1 MGYGEIPAVTNQE
14 KILAIL
20 WMVFGVGFY
29 SFTIGNVQT
38 IINEIDV
45 REYKMRIK
53 LDTLLEFA
61 KRNQNLP
68 EVLFKDI
75 QSYIKNNSF
84 NEEIIPQDIVKIL
97 DRLPMP
103 LKGLA
108 AKQAFQTATAGI
120 VFLKDKP
127 LEFLWHLLPRLK

>member
-1 MGYGEIPAVTNQE
+1 
-14 KILAIL
+14 
-20 WMVFGVGFY
+20 MVFGVGFY

-53 LDTLLEFA
+53 LDTLLEFS

-68 EVLFKDI
+68 EDLFKDI

-108 AKQAFQTATAGI
+108 AKQAF
-120 VFLKDKP
+120 
-127 LEFLWHLLPRLK
+127 

>member
-53 LDTLLEFA
+53 LDTLLEF
-61 KRNQNLP
+61 
-68 EVLFKDI
+68 
-75 QSYIKNNSF
+75 
-84 NEEIIPQDIVKIL
+84 
-97 DRLPMP
+97 
-103 LKGLA
+103 
-108 AKQAFQTATAGI
+108 
-120 VFLKDKP
+120 
-127 LEFLWHLLPRLK
+127 